1 MNFQP
6 PMQSAVHRAPVGD
19 LQQPLALR
27 VRKFT
32 AQGNFPGQDF
42 NLRGFVPTI
51 LAIDS
56 VISIVADFHC
66 DVFKG

>member
-6 PMQSAVHRAPVGD
+6 PVQSAVHRAPVSN
-19 LQQPLALR
+19 LQQPLPLR

-32 AQGNFPGQDF
+32 TQGNFPGQNL
-42 NLRGFVPTI
+42 NLRGFILTI

-56 VISIVADFHC
+56 VIPIVADFHC